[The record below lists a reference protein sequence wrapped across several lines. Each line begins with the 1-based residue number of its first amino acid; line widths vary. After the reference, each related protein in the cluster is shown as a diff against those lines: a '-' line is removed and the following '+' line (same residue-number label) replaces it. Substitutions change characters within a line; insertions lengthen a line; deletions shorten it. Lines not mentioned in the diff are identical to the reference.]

1 VGVGGGGVIAM
12 AEICPDC
19 ERPRPTH
26 GYEEH
31 DDDFCVATGTVDSC
45 QPRTITRL
53 RRELA
58 NALAVNSGRTYC
70 MHSPEVLKARV
81 VELEGE
87 LAKYQAL
94 VADYQTLT
102 TAHETLERELAE
114 ARAIGELERA
124 ALERSVQARQAELR
138 LREHHPDNA
147 IQTEHWKR
155 RDAVGVAEAIRSN
168 AVDAL
173 LAARAA
179 TGEKEADRG

>member
-1 VGVGGGGVIAM
+1 MSAT
-12 AEICPDC
+12 CPDC
-19 ERPRPTH
+19 ERPRGGSPAN
-26 GYEEH
+26 GQCMMR
-31 DDDFCVATGTVDSC
+31 DGDNCRLAVIAK
-45 QPRTITRL
+45 L

-70 MHSPEVLKARV
+70 SDSPEVLKARV
-81 VELEGE
+81 GE
-87 LAKYQAL
+87 
-94 VADYQTLT
+94 
-102 TAHETLERELAE
+102 LERELAE

-124 ALERSVQARQAELR
+124 ALERSVQARQAELH